1 MAVTPHMH
9 VGFIEFIFFVFYL
22 LLAGFLLR
30 VLEITCANNQV
41 GKALSFIY

>member
-30 VLEITCANNQV
+30 VLEITMHSNSV